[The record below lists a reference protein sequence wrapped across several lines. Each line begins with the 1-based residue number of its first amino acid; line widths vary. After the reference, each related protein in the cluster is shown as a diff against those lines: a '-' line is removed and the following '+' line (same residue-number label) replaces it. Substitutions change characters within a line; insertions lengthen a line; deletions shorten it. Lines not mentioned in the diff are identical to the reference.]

1 MKNQLIFISNCHA
14 HIKTRCGRNWCLTM
28 WARGISQIVPPN
40 WSTAPNRV
48 ACATVSP
55 LTYFCSPLLNSVLLF
70 VTPFLEFKCRVFV
83 RVLCIQRMALF
94 LQCYTSLD
102 CSYRG
107 KNKSNFV
114 KQILTKFSRQ
124 YVLLRSSHFLLY
136 INVYRH
142 YEKQD
147 ELTNT

>member
-1 MKNQLIFISNCHA
+1 MENQLLFISNCHA
-14 HIKTRCGRNWCLTM
+14 HKKTRCGRNCCLTM

-40 WSTAPNRV
+40 WSTARNRV

-70 VTPFLEFKCRVFV
+70 VTHFVEFKCRVFV

-102 CSYRG
+102 CPYRK
-107 KNKSNFV
+107 KNKFFFQISWSRFSFV
-114 KQILTKFSRQ
+114 
-124 YVLLRSSHFLLY
+124 
-136 INVYRH
+136 
-142 YEKQD
+142 YEIQPAVCTVEIEPLFAIYKCI
-147 ELTNT
+147 